1 MSNNYDTINDA
12 LEFDERLF
20 AVSKIDGRYEVN
32 AYKFVFEALNH
43 TLTTLAEPRH
53 VTASELLDGIRDL
66 AKDKF
71 GFLAST
77 VLESWGLSGTSDFGE
92 IVFTLVNYGLMGK
105 TDDDRREDF
114 DDVYDFEKVFVEEYL
129 AELPQ
134 HVKIAGGQ

>member
-1 MSNNYDTINDA
+1 MSDYHEALESA
-12 LEFDERLF
+12 LEFDERLY

-43 TLTTLAEPRH
+43 TLASLPEPRH

-71 GFLAST
+71 GFLART
-77 VLESWGLSGTSDFGE
+77 VLENWGLSNTSDFGE
-92 IVFTLVNYGLMGK
+92 IVFSLVNYGLLGK

-114 DDVYDFEKVFVEEYL
+114 DNVYDFTKVFVEEYL

-134 HVKIAGGQ
+134 HVKIANSQ